1 LETTDNPKK
10 KKKKSQD
17 SKLPDNL
24 SQYSRYSGLAF
35 QLIAAILLG
44 LWIGMKI
51 DDAMGNKTPVFTAI
65 TTVVFLLAALFLIIR
80 SLTKS

>member
-1 LETTDNPKK
+1 MEKTDNQKK
-10 KKKKSQD
+10 KGSQK

-24 SQYSRYSGLAF
+24 SQYSRYSGMAF

-51 DDAMGNKTPVFTAI
+51 DDALGYETPVFTAI
-65 TTVVFLLAALFLIIR
+65 TTVVFLIASLFLIIR
-80 SLTKS
+80 TLTKT

>member
-1 LETTDNPKK
+1 METTDNPKK
-10 KKKKSQD
+10 KKKSQN

-24 SQYSRYSGLAF
+24 NQYSRYTGMAF
-35 QLIAAILLG
+35 QMIAAILLG

-51 DDAMGNKTPVFTAI
+51 DDVMGNKTPVFAAI
-65 TTVVFLLAALFLIIR
+65 TTLVFLLATLFLIIR